1 MEVLFNQPIVIDN
14 GSGNIRAGYSG
25 DDLPRVNYSNLWGK
39 PKYNKVKYL
48 PSDIKE
54 DERFIGNEAQ
64 KQRGILKL
72 EYPIDHGVVQD
83 WNAMEMI
90 WQYSITNG
98 LNIDNLSEHPMLIT
112 EEPLNPKINRE
123 KMAEVLF
130 ESLGVPAINVALP
143 PLLSLYS
150 TGRTTGCVLD
160 SGDGVT
166 TIVPIYNGFSIPGSI
181 HRINIGGCDVTK
193 KLEREIYKDGY
204 NLSKSSEFEIVR
216 NLKERLISVKNI
228 HEDEFKVNEFKLP
241 DGKTIKINESSL
253 LNSSEILFEPSLI
266 GLEDDGVSKQMYD
279 CIINVD
285 IDIRSQLF
293 ESLILSGGN
302 TMIKN
307 FGNRTL
313 RDIQKLDNEI
323 KLKMYA
329 SKDRKISTFMGGS
342 ILASLSTFKN
352 LLVSKSQF
360 QEDPMMIHDK
370 FV

>member
-1 MEVLFNQPIVIDN
+1 MEALFNQPIVIDN
-14 GSGNIRAGYSG
+14 GSGNIRGGYSG
-25 DDLPRVNYSNLWGK
+25 DDVPRVNYSNLWGS

-48 PSDIKE
+48 PSDIKQ
-54 DERFIGNEAQ
+54 DDKFIGDEAQ

-72 EYPIDHGVVQD
+72 DYPLEHGVVED

-90 WQYSITNG
+90 WEYSISNG
-98 LNIDNLSEHPMLIT
+98 LSINNLSEHPILIT
-112 EEPLNPKINRE
+112 EEPLNPRVNRE

-130 ESLGVPAINVALP
+130 ESMGVPAVHVALP

-150 TGRTTGCVLD
+150 TGRTTGCVID

-166 TIVPIYNGFSIPGSI
+166 SMVPIYNGFAIPGSI
-181 HRINIGGCDVTK
+181 HRMDIGGRDITK

-216 NLKERLISVKNI
+216 NLKERLIRVDNNQ
-228 HEDEFKVNEFKLP
+228 EDEFKVNVFILP
-241 DGKTIKINESSL
+241 DGKTIKVSQSSL
-253 LNSSEILFEPSLI
+253 LNSSEILFDPSLI
-266 GLEDDGVSKQMYD
+266 GMEDDGVSKQVYD
-279 CIINVD
+279 CIMGVD

-293 ESLILSGGN
+293 ENLILSGGN

-313 RDIQKLDNEI
+313 KDIQRIDSEI

-352 LLVSKSQF
+352 LLISKSQF
-360 QEDPMMIHDK
+360 VEDSNIIHDD